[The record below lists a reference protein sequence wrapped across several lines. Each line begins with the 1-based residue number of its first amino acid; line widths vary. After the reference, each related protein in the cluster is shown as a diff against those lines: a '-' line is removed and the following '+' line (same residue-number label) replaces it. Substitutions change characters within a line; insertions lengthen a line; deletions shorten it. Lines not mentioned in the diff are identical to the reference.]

1 MVVRSV
7 LNVGKKTFF
16 WRNERW
22 EDSELT
28 ETQLKN
34 IQKIKRYSPE
44 YFKLSTRSGKHTA
57 KYLAIEGTVIVVL
70 DKVAYQF

>member
-1 MVVRSV
+1 M
-7 LNVGKKTFF
+7 NVGKKTFF

-34 IQKIKRYSPE
+34 IQKIKRYSSE
-44 YFKLSTRSGKHTA
+44 YFKLSSGKNSA